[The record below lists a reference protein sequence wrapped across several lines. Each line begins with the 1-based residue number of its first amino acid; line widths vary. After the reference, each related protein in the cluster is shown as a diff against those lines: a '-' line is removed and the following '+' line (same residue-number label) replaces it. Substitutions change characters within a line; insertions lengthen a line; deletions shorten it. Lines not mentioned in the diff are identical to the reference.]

1 MRRNCRQAKGW
12 ARFVIVIAA
21 LAFSACSTLTPEPDP
36 IDEQPEI
43 VILPPDATVEPIPP
57 AKPTKPIE
65 PPQPPTV
72 AIVVTSSQPAY
83 ADVAEALT
91 HHFEDAEIYDLSDK
105 SLPPVSA
112 LRLINDSDSRAVI
125 AIGLRAAQS
134 SVAMAGVPVIFSQV
148 FNYQDHEL
156 LNANSRGVAA
166 LPPFDAQIAAWKKID
181 PTVARFG
188 IIVGEGHDDL
198 IAEAEL
204 AAERH
209 GVDLRVQIAHSDQEM
224 LYLFKR
230 MVRNIDGYWLLPDN
244 RILSARV
251 LQELLD
257 EAKQQNVPVAVPNES
272 MLKLGG
278 AISFSTVASDIAETI
293 VNIILQ
299 IQAGKLD
306 RVPAVTSLSEIRV
319 ATNDEQLR
327 KPAVAKSSTQ
337 DSILDV
343 DR

>member
-1 MRRNCRQAKGW
+1 M
-12 ARFVIVIAA
+12 IVIAA
-21 LAFSACSTLTPEPDP
+21 LAVSACSTLAPEP
-36 IDEQPEI
+36 IDDQPEI
-43 VILPPDATVEPIPP
+43 VILPPDATVEPIPA
-57 AKPTKPIE
+57 AKPIKPPE
-65 PPQPPTV
+65 PAQPPTV
-72 AIVVTSSQPAY
+72 AIVMTSSQPAY
-83 ADVAEALT
+83 ADVAKALT
-91 HHFEDAEIYDLSDK
+91 HYFEDADIYDLSDK

-148 FNYQDHEL
+148 FNYQDHDL

-166 LPPFDAQIAAWKKID
+166 LAPLDAQIAAWKEID
-181 PTVARFG
+181 PTVAVIG
-188 IIVGEGHDDL
+188 VIVGEGHDDL

-209 GVDLRVQIAHSDQEM
+209 GVDLRVQIAHSDQET

-230 MVRNIDGYWLLPDN
+230 MVRSIDGYWLMPDN

-251 LQELLD
+251 LQQLLD

-272 MLKLGG
+272 MFKMGA
-278 AISFSTVASDIAETI
+278 AISFSTVASDIAATI

-299 IQAGKLD
+299 IQAGNLD
-306 RVPAVTSLSEIRV
+306 RVPAISSLSEIRV
-319 ATNDEQLR
+319 VTNDELLR
-327 KPAVAKSSTQ
+327 RPAVAQSSTHKPTV
-337 DSILDV
+337 DV